1 MGLEAAHKGTEPTV
15 SPQMMRALSTQISTI
30 RRIAHRLP
38 ATLESKKN
46 KTVILIALTALILAG
61 CGPSMTSAEIQN
73 YQGTFNGVDAQ
84 TTHLVKGGY
93 KDDFTYTSA
102 VNQLVAAAQA
112 RGVSQEDIN
121 LALSS
126 ASIETRLSILSQTP
140 GANATIE
147 IHPKPDKTHTPA
159 TLSIVPSEDG
169 VFNVVVAGQECLTGQ
184 NICTMPTTFSLN
196 ISADNTAPTV
206 TLGKPKYVNGKLIVD
221 SVISDPSGV
230 GVATASTCGNP
241 NGQGKAP
248 LAMENQGG
256 GNYSIVISP
265 KTGEVI
271 CVEAVATDTLGNASN
286 PQTSRS
292 QESYVVG
299 ATIATGSDIGG
310 DGKPTGTIN
319 FTPSGTTNFGVP
331 VNTSVQACDGSPLNG
346 TVMNG
351 VLTGVVPKI
360 GDTCAVAVAADQ
372 FGNTARSAE
381 IHSPYKLDVSS
392 VNLQQQD
399 DKLHVEGKTQTSNGV
414 PAVNV
419 VVESCTVNQPI
430 ATLPVAPDTGIFVGD
445 IAPSTMGDNCV
456 RVGAVDKFSQTGLLS
471 EGHGQYIFH
480 KPQVSVQFNPK
491 DASHMFIYLNAP
503 NEALL
508 KSVSANGEQAQW
520 KKFGMKGQ
528 FTCTDLG
535 MDGVDL
541 AGNKWQVELSCYL
554 PSGDVGSP
562 LIHLNMLDK
571 NGFSLQATYP
581 VDSNFVV
588 PLRENPSV
596 WEEVSYFG
604 PLLAGMLLV
613 LSTGAA
619 AGKKYGP
626 GLYDYLNES
635 ARANAISDITRNAL
649 KSTDE
654 FLSQN
659 KGGRSLPGF
668 EKQINVVLDAKS
680 AINAKIPP
688 RAPEHIKRPRQ
699 KRGEEFRAL
708 QIQELEA
715 SRIRLLVDKTF
726 QYFNEWHPDENAT
739 PPNARHAHEILEAT
753 KEIND
758 IYSSRVLPDADRV
771 QRKVLRAYSSKIKE
785 WIFAHVDKEQGLRGM
800 IESEKRQGMQ
810 GDVLELLLDLQVS
823 GKYEALWKGMQ
834 LYNLSLAQKIREI
847 TLCYA
852 VAKKVPVRKNGK
864 SVEILLIDNP
874 NVRRKIATKLI
885 GEGEEFDDASIIL
898 YLGKHRMADYAT
910 VYLEESRSLREKVA
924 LISGYI
930 QVGDLQTA
938 MALFKEVGEMAG
950 EKTQIYRTQIAGLI
964 ARRIH
969 DRVDK
974 QLPLNRKIDR
984 ASITE
989 LVRGEFGNQT
999 KELQP
1004 YFEMVVEAIEN
1015 MNMTQYILK

>member
-30 RRIAHRLP
+30 RKIAHRVP
-38 ATLESKKN
+38 ATLESRKN

-61 CGPSMTSAEIQN
+61 CAPSMTSAEIRN
-73 YQGTFNGVDAQ
+73 YQGSFSGVDAQ
-84 TTHLVKGGY
+84 TTHNVKGGY
-93 KDDFTYTSA
+93 SDDFTYTSA

-147 IHPKPDKTHTPA
+147 VHPKPDKTHTPA
-159 TLSIVPSEDG
+159 TLSIVPSGDG

-184 NICTMPTTFSLN
+184 DVCTMPTTFSLN
-196 ISADNTAPTV
+196 ISADNTAPAIA
-206 TLGKPKYVNGKLIVD
+206 LGKPKYVNGKLVVD
-221 SVISDPSGV
+221 AAISDASGV
-230 GVATASTCGNP
+230 GTTAANTCGNP
-241 NGQGKAP
+241 DGSGKVP
-248 LAMENQGG
+248 LTMENQGG
-256 GNYSIVISP
+256 GNFSIVISP
-265 KTGEVI
+265 KTGEVV
-271 CVEAVATDTLGNASN
+271 CVEAAASDTLGNTSN
-286 PQTSRS
+286 SQISRS
-292 QESYVVG
+292 EEPYKINAG
-299 ATIATGSDIGG
+299 ITTGNDVGG

-319 FTPSGTTNFGVP
+319 FTPSGSASFGVP
-331 VNTSVQACDGSPLNG
+331 VNTNVQACDGSPLTG
-346 TVMNG
+346 TMGNG
-351 VLTGVVPKI
+351 VLTNVVPKVE
-360 GDTCAVAVAADQ
+360 DTCAVAVVSDQ
-372 FGNTARSAE
+372 FGNVTKSAE
-381 IHSPYKLDVSS
+381 VHSPYKLDVHSI
-392 VNLQQQD
+392 NLQQKD
-399 DKLHVEGKTQTSNGV
+399 DKLHVEGQTQTSNGV

-419 VVESCTVNQPI
+419 VVESCAVNQPI
-430 ATLPVAPDTGIFVGD
+430 ALLPVAPDTGIFVGD
-445 IAPSTMGDNCV
+445 IAPSTVGDNCI
-456 RVGAVDKFSQTGLLS
+456 RVGAVDKFSQTGPLS
-471 EGHGQYIFH
+471 ESHGQYVFH
-480 KPQVSVQFNPK
+480 KPQVSVQFSPK

-503 NEALL
+503 SEALL

-562 LIHLNMLDK
+562 LVHLNILDK

-581 VDSNFVV
+581 VDSNFTV

-613 LSTGAA
+613 LSTGAV

-626 GLYDYLNES
+626 GLYDFLHES
-635 ARANAISDITRNAL
+635 ARANAISDITKNAL
-649 KSTDE
+649 KSTDD

-659 KGGRSLPGF
+659 KKERSLSGF
-668 EKQINVVLDAKS
+668 EKQINTILDAKS

-708 QIQELEA
+708 QIKKLEA
-715 SRIRLLVDKTF
+715 SRIELLIDKTF
-726 QYFNEWHPDENAT
+726 QYFNEWHPDEKAT
-739 PPNARHAHEILEAT
+739 PSDGRYAHELLEAT
-753 KEIND
+753 RDIND
-758 IYSSRVLPDADRV
+758 IYSSRVLPDADRM
-771 QRKVLRAYSSKIKE
+771 QRRILRVYSSKIKE
-785 WIFAHVDKEQGLRGM
+785 WIFAHVDTEQGLRGM
-800 IESEKRQGMQ
+800 IEAEKKQGTSA
-810 GDVLELLLDLQVS
+810 DVLELLLDLQVN
-823 GKYEALWKGMQ
+823 GKYEALWKGIQ

-847 TLCYA
+847 TLCFA
-852 VAKKVPVRKNGK
+852 VAKKGTVRKNGK
-864 SVEILLIDNP
+864 NVEILLIDNP

-885 GEGEEFDDASIIL
+885 GEGEEFDDATIIL
-898 YLGKHRMADYAT
+898 HLGKHKMSDYAT
-910 VYLEESRSLREKVA
+910 EYLEESRSLREKVS

-930 QVGDLQTA
+930 QMGDIQTA

-950 EKTQIYRTQIAGLI
+950 EKAHTYRAQIAGLI
-964 ARRIH
+964 AHRIY
-969 DRVDK
+969 DRIDK

-984 ASITE
+984 ASIVE
-989 LVRGEFGNQT
+989 LVRGEFGNQM

-1015 MNMTQYILK
+1015 INMTQYILK